1 MPRLAQKV
9 SQILLFRAVVPGV
22 HVRAHVE
29 APDAHAHEALGAYV
43 CAHAEAPDAHA
54 HEALGA
60 HVLQD
65 LPVQHIPAEQVNI

>member
-1 MPRLAQKV
+1 MPRLDQKV

-29 APDAHAHEALGAYV
+29 APDAHAHEALGAHV
-43 CAHAEAPDAHA
+43 CAHAEAPDA